1 MGSFDVIFKKAQEVK
16 IENDKVDQERKK
28 IQKIN
33 EAKEKIKVVGGYT
46 TNDYRKSNC
55 SAELL
60 NLIDKH
66 NFKIKSYIK
75 NTDYDDFY
83 NELLET
89 YYCEFNCWSFTINNY
104 SDVDITE
111 GIFQVTNI
119 KNKITG
125 ETVDFYCDLGC
136 RNTSDMQLEKFIK
149 FLSFKSNSEFVED
162 YYSEYIKLPKL
173 LIKNGVGCE
182 IVKEEYSL
190 NSIGTILKIDE
201 NVYLSFGTDYED
213 QIFIKLSDK
222 IKRHT
227 ICDEL
232 VYIFEYKNGQ
242 GIEELIKCIKC
253 FKEHVEGKVGFLE
266 GGKYF
271 GNKDIQR
278 YIDKFIDSVK
288 KSEDGYEKWNHCLFK
303 LRSIQDVDFILEP
316 FGKKINKYSGIE
328 IFKKYELIFN
338 DHSQWSIGDK
348 TNKSII
354 TIEYNTKEDKDNCIL
369 DIKNSIST
377 NMDDDTNLY
386 EYEDYDDGDED
397 SLEGAINDEY
407 NTTNVVE
414 KGSFS
419 YIMSKLNDYIENMC
433 KIYEVPF

>member
-1 MGSFDVIFKKAQEVK
+1 MVSFDIIFKKAQEVK

-33 EAKEKIKVVGGYT
+33 EAKEKIKVAGGYT

-55 SAELL
+55 STELL
-60 NLIDKH
+60 NLIDKY

-75 NTDYDDFY
+75 NADYGEFY
-83 NELLET
+83 HELLET
-89 YYCEFNCWSFTINNY
+89 YYCEFNNWSFTINNY
-104 SDVDITE
+104 SDVDIAE
-111 GIFQVTNI
+111 GIFQVSNI

-125 ETVDFYCDLGC
+125 EKVDFYCDLGC
-136 RNTSDMQLEKFIK
+136 RNTSYIQLEKFIK

-162 YYSEYIKLPKL
+162 YYGEYMKLPKL
-173 LIKNGVGCE
+173 LIKNGVDCE

-201 NVYLSFGTDYED
+201 KVYLGFGRDYED
-213 QIFIKLSDK
+213 QVFIKLSDK

-227 ICDEL
+227 VRDEL
-232 VYIFEYKNGQ
+232 VYNFEYKSEQ
-242 GIEELIKCIKC
+242 DIEELIKCIKC

-266 GGKYF
+266 SGKYF
-271 GNKDIQR
+271 GNKAIER

-288 KSEDGYEKWNHCLFK
+288 KSEDGYEKWNHYLFK
-303 LRSIQDVDFILEP
+303 LRPIHDDDFMLES
-316 FGKKINKYSGIE
+316 FGKKINKYNGIE
-328 IFKKYELIFN
+328 IYKKYELIFN
-338 DHSQWSIGDK
+338 DYSQWAIGDK

-354 TIEYNTKEDKDNCIL
+354 TIEYNTKEDKENCIL
-369 DIKNSIST
+369 DINNSINTSA
-377 NMDDDTNLY
+377 DDTNLY
-386 EYEDYDDGDED
+386 AYDEYEDYEDGDD
-397 SLEGAINDEY
+397 DY
-407 NTTNVVE
+407 NVINVVE

-419 YIMSKLNDYIENMC
+419 YIMSKLNDYIESMC